1 MDDAVLGLVWVTCVC
16 IVGHMASAF
25 YFQKILS
32 ARALEIDDKIT
43 EIDKGL
49 AMIAQY
55 VGDKLEN
62 LGSQTALDW
71 GAIISQIFS
80 QKQSPNNDYNRSLNG
95 QFNGEAQQQQEE
107 EQPETLEGTLID

>member
-1 MDDAVLGLVWVTCVC
+1 
-16 IVGHMASAF
+16 MASAF

-43 EIDKGL
+43 QIDEGL

-55 VGDKLEN
+55 VADKLEN
-62 LGSQTALDW
+62 LGSQSPMDW
-71 GAIISQIFS
+71 GAIISHIFS

-95 QFNGEAQQQQEE
+95 QFNGETQQQET
-107 EQPETLEGTLID
+107 EQPETLESTLID